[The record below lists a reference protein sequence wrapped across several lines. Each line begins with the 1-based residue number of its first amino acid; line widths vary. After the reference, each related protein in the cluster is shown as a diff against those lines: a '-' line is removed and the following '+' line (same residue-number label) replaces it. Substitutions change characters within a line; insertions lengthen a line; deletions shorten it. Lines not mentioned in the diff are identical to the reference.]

1 MRGRCGGVGT
11 RAGGGGVHRESTG
24 LGVAATV
31 VEWKA
36 TAADGDLRAVA
47 GEEELDAAAGER
59 GGGGDGKSRQTVRR
73 VGKEVGR
80 TIKDAMG
87 RYSAREGEGRGW
99 GAREKAP

>member
-1 MRGRCGGVGT
+1 VVALGRGPVAAESIGG
-11 RAGGGGVHRESTG
+11 APD

-80 TIKDAMG
+80 TIEDAMG